1 MKSLILFSIFVIY
14 STILL
19 LAGSSIDY
27 NFFKSDTKINN
38 QYSQLRSDQDCI
50 ISDRLCVFYRYKFD
64 EKLRINISIQPGRVY
79 VPLSL
84 LSIYDPMVNIY
95 KTIPRTEEQ
104 LDKFNE
110 LMSMI
115 KIVYEENRV
124 FNKIT
129 DNKTNEINII
139 FKDKHG
145 FILHRT
151 VASFDMN
158 KSEVIGPTGKLIAFQ
173 FEINEDISKNIYSK
187 IEHKLNEISWTTAL
201 HKELEFIEET
211 YY

>member
-1 MKSLILFSIFVIY
+1 MRSLILFSIFVVY

-79 VPLSL
+79 IPLSL

-201 HKELEFIEET
+201 HKELKFIEET

>member
-1 MKSLILFSIFVIY
+1 MRSLSLFLIFVIY
-14 STILL
+14 SLTLL
-19 LAGSSIDY
+19 VAGSVINYD
-27 NFFKSDTKINN
+27 FLKKEIKKSN
-38 QYSQLRSDQDCI
+38 QYSKLKSDQDCI
-50 ISDRLCVFYRYKFD
+50 INDRLCVFYRYKFD

-79 VPLSL
+79 IPLSL
-84 LSIYDPMVNIY
+84 LSLYDPMVNIF
-95 KTIPRTEEQ
+95 KSIPRSTEQ